1 MTATNDMETNVLLL
15 YFNNTDHALVGD
27 TAGLQASAAPGS
39 LYISLHTANPGE
51 TGDQTTSEIAYT
63 GYARVA
69 VARSGAGWTVA
80 GSNVSNAALVT
91 FGEMTGGAGGT
102 VTYFGIGTDSTGVG
116 ELLFFATATPNL
128 SVVNGIIPEFAIG
141 DLDVDVD

>member
-1 MTATNDMETNVLLL
+1 
-15 YFNNTDHALVGD
+15 
-27 TAGLQASAAPGS
+27 
-39 LYISLHTANPGE
+39 
-51 TGDQTTSEIAYT
+51 
-63 GYARVA
+63 
-69 VARSGAGWTVA
+69 
-80 GSNVSNAALVT
+80 
-91 FGEMTGGAGGT
+91 MTGGAGGT